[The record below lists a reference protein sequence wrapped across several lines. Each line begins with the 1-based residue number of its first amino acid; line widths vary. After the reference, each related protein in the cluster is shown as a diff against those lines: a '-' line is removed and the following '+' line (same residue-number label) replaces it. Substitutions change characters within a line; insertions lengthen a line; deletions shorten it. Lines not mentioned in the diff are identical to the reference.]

1 MESGIPGVSLRL
13 TPGMDKLSKSAS
25 AGSERRAGCQ
35 RTRRRMELEMV
46 GEGAVELRGI
56 DIHVHP
62 QTEEV
67 IKAAGE
73 RGAQM
78 ARYFG
83 RADRKPVSFAEMAD
97 RYRDLG
103 LMCCLMNST
112 DITTTGQI
120 PVPNDHLAQA

>member
-1 MESGIPGVSLRL
+1 M
-13 TPGMDKLSKSAS
+13 
-25 AGSERRAGCQ
+25 
-35 RTRRRMELEMV
+35 
-46 GEGAVELRGI
+46 ELRGI

-120 PVPNDHLAQA
+120 PVPNDHLARRSHRIRALDQRELFGPAMTGDLNCEHP